1 MITDFFDPIG
11 ITKSRIAGLLASS
24 EEVREALQYKG
35 LDAQDPYDPNDPSTL
50 IWNCIIPVLKDP
62 DTITT
67 SDPQILIG
75 VESDNDMDDPR
86 RLWLYVTIVII
97 VDNTDMRTDI
107 RYVREDL
114 LKDGICAYTKP
125 DYVSAMIK
133 QAIAKDKS
141 ITWVDDVV
149 FLGETEG
156 ATNNT
161 THYGRTIKFRIS
173 EINPNNRGI

>member
-1 MITDFFDPIG
+1 MITNYYDPIG
-11 ITKSRIAGLLASS
+11 ITKSRIAGLLANS
-24 EEVREALQYKG
+24 EEVRDALQYQGK
-35 LDAQDPYDPNDPSTL
+35 DAPYEYDPADPSTL
-50 IWNCIIPVLKDP
+50 IWNCIIPALKDP

-75 VESDNDMDDPR
+75 VESDINLDDPR

-97 VDNTDMRTDI
+97 IDNNDLRTNL

-114 LKDGICAYTKP
+114 LKNGLCAYTKP

-133 QAIAKDKS
+133 KTIAEDKS

-149 FLGETEG
+149 FIEETEG
-156 ATNNT
+156 SVNNT
-161 THYGRTIKFRIS
+161 THYGRTIKLRIS